1 MTFRIALVGNPNV
14 GKSSFFNSVSGE
26 RQKVANWPGKTIERR
41 SALIMLDGK
50 EVELTDLPGAYSLA
64 PLSEDERVVLDAIS
78 SEEKFDAIIHIVD
91 ASNLERN
98 LYLTTDLL
106 SRGENVVCAI
116 NFLGPSGEREIDEK
130 ALGKGFGIP
139 FAKVDARK
147 RESAL
152 QAMRLALESNG
163 AFRKK
168 SALFKKSDSPKK
180 RYLAISAIL
189 KGAVQSMAAEPK
201 SPFDFDSLALNPI
214 IGPLIFLATMFGIF
228 HLTFL
233 LSEPINS
240 LFDLMF
246 GAQAEL
252 AVELVKGVQF
262 LPEWFSSLLESGVL
276 AGVGA
281 VISFLPQIAT
291 MSFLLYFLE
300 DSGYLARVAAVLDSL
315 LRRFGLGGKAIIPML
330 LGFGCN
336 VPAMMGTR
344 IIREERVKKIAILSI
359 PFMSCSARLPV
370 YVLFSGIFF
379 PGHEAVA
386 IFCLYFL
393 GFAVALLSAYF
404 MKPLF
409 SRGEGAEEG
418 RDILL
423 IELPKYRFPYPKNL
437 VVDTGES
444 LRSFAERAGTIIL
457 GASVVMWFLAS
468 APYGVEYGSKESL
481 AGLLGGIFSPIFAPL
496 GFDSWHASL
505 AILNGMVAKEV
516 VISSFATTYGT
527 GEGEEISRRIS
538 DDFSPDA
545 AVAFMIFVLLYIP
558 CFAALGA
565 IRSETGSWKTAF
577 LASIYYVA
585 VAYVFAI
592 FGRFSFLL
600 FFGGIPA

>member
-26 RQKVANWPGKTIERR
+26 SQKVANWPGKTIEKR
-41 SALIMLDGK
+41 SALIRLDGK
-50 EVELTDLPGAYSLA
+50 EIELTDLPGAYSLA
-64 PLSEDERVVLDAIS
+64 PLSEDERIVLDAIS
-78 SEEKFDAIIHIVD
+78 SKEKFDAIIQIVNS
-91 ASNLERN
+91 SNLERN

-116 NFLGPSGEREIDEK
+116 NFLGPSGGQGIDEK

-139 FAKVDARK
+139 FVKVDARK
-147 RESAL
+147 KESAL
-152 QAMRLALESNG
+152 QAIRLALESKG

-168 SALFKKSDSPKK
+168 SALFKRSDSPKR
-180 RYLAISAIL
+180 RYLAISGIL
-189 KGAVQSMAAEPK
+189 KGAVKRKATTPK
-201 SPFDFDSLALNPI
+201 TSLDFDSFALNPI
-214 IGPLIFLATMFGIF
+214 LGPLLFLAIMFGIF

-240 LFDLMF
+240 LFDLLF
-246 GAQAEL
+246 GAPAEL
-252 AVELVKGVQF
+252 AVELAERAQF
-262 LPEWFSSLLESGVL
+262 LPKWFPSLLENGIL
-276 AGVGA
+276 AGLGA

-300 DSGYLARVAAVLDSL
+300 DSGYLARAAAVLDSL

-336 VPAMMGTR
+336 VPAIMGTR
-344 IIREERVKKIAILSI
+344 IIREERAKKIAILSI

-370 YVLFSGIFF
+370 YVLFSGVFF
-379 PGHEAVA
+379 PGKEAVA
-386 IFCLYFL
+386 VFCLYVL

-409 SRGEGAEEG
+409 SGGEGAGEG

-423 IELPKYRFPYPKNL
+423 IELPKYQFPYPKNL
-437 VVDTGES
+437 VVDTRES

-481 AGLLGGIFSPIFAPL
+481 AGSIGGIFSPVFAPL

-505 AILNGMVAKEV
+505 AIINGMVAKEV

-527 GEGEEISRRIS
+527 GEGAELSRRIS
-538 DDFSPDA
+538 DEFSPDA

-565 IRSETGSWKTAF
+565 IRSETGSWKTTF

-585 VAYVFAI
+585 VAYIFALV
-592 FGRFSFLL
+592 GRFAFLL
-600 FFGGIPA
+600 FSGGIPA